1 MFIAG
6 ADFVWHKCLLP
17 IWSKIEMS
25 ASNIVRR
32 FCALPSPRYT
42 ERRNYAI
49 LELTSRRD
57 GIPGVDEKKAGVLLY
72 KAADFIGDGH
82 PAKRVPCRLLLLMG
96 ARQKTRNKLEQRER
110 WLRRRNQS

>member
-1 MFIAG
+1 
-6 ADFVWHKCLLP
+6 
-17 IWSKIEMS
+17 MS

-57 GIPGVDEKKAGVLLY
+57 GIPGVDEKKAGVLLC
-72 KAADFIGDGH
+72 KAADFIG
-82 PAKRVPCRLLLLMG
+82 MNT
-96 ARQKTRNKLEQRER
+96 Q
-110 WLRRRNQS
+110 QSECHADFCC